1 MSIFDRLKDI
11 VSFLDTRPESRT
23 PEQETIGEDIE
34 GAAKTAEDAA
44 ASRLDGVSES
54 EANSFI
60 DTIRD
65 FVNSDQKNIDEFRKK
80 NKDKIAR
87 DKALFKKF
95 TKLHPIKI
103 VKDFL
108 VDRAVRTYGPQIT
121 DVVTQYIKSFEPQD
135 KKTSQFEFM
144 GTIYDLNDFFEAGR
158 VDFTG
163 EKSYEI
169 DKDRRRVSA
178 LKAYI
183 NLLPDD
189 FEKNAGQ
196 LYTDLRQAKSLYRNT
211 PFGDFLSAAELKES
225 GLESILLGNK
235 DRVFTKQELVDI
247 LNNPGL
253 DSQVTKVRYARDDEN
268 RLSNAQ
274 LYIKSL
280 KELNDQLTNL
290 YDRRFLREGVLMP
303 MQDDLLNI
311 IQLTNQQFIT
321 EQVGGNEMSNERYI
335 QLISA
340 ANQNFKE
347 MAAKFRDEKAQKN
360 FGMNY
365 KSLQLK
371 YLEDEA
377 RINDLPLG
385 SSEYNEAYRD
395 IQLFKSFDKQFDIL
409 NQVIDQ
415 NLEVPASGDAQDQN
429 LLSFLERSGPSY
441 RTTGPAGL
449 ENYDVQGIT
458 VAMRE
463 GALGESGKAST
474 HFDGSWTDTKSH
486 DTFHYRTGVLTD
498 PSGVKYNTLI
508 EVQSDDEGLIRRENQ
523 YYDPSLKIQQDR
535 IQQEITD
542 FANNDLINFKRIF
555 KVTPNESSAIVDIL
569 ATAQRGSDVFV
580 PASSDIVKEAI
591 FDQFG
596 GQEATMI
603 DNIPEANRENYLNN
617 NDRAAELFKY
627 AKKLNKYLEN
637 LYRDDKISREN
648 QEGKVSKTLPY
659 VATGPLGYAEE
670 SIYQFVLDSIRTG
683 VDKVQWIPGEHS
695 AQIQLGGQNNPTG
708 GVDFSSAETTLAQFN
723 DERSQK
729 RAQGHLNFYGSDEN
743 PTNNTM
749 YKAATNVVDKI
760 NKLGQQIYGEDFV
773 PPVLY
778 EQGAK
783 NDQGEFFNTYVVNP
797 DDLRDKSG
805 YISNVKQGWGFID
818 LAPTI
823 EYLKSKNYDNPSK
836 EFDEGL
842 LQNYISRKSGGQVW
856 SSSLL
861 SLDEVING

>member
-1 MSIFDRLKDI
+1 MSIFDRFRDI
-11 VSFLDTRPESRT
+11 ANFLNTRPESRT
-23 PEQETIGEDIE
+23 PEQEQIGEE
-34 GAAKTAEDAA
+34 LSEAEKTARDIAE
-44 ASRLDGVSES
+44 SRLEGVSDE
-54 EANSFI
+54 EARDLS
-60 DTIRD
+60 DLIRD
-65 FVNSDQKNIDEFRKK
+65 FFKSDDQGIKKFREK
-80 NKDKIAR
+80 NKDQIAKDKKLVSNILKRTPVGALR
-87 DKALFKKF
+87 DF
-95 TKLHPIKI
+95 
-103 VKDFL
+103 V
-108 VDRAVRTYGPQIT
+108 VRTAVNKYGPQIAET
-121 DVVTQYIKSFEPQD
+121 ASTFLSSFLPDD
-135 KKTSQFEFM
+135 KKKSQFEFM

-189 FEKNAGQ
+189 FQKNAGE
-196 LYTDLRQAKSLYRNT
+196 LYTNLRQAKSLYENT

-268 RLSNAQ
+268 RLSNTD

-303 MQDDLLNI
+303 MQDDLVNI
-311 IQLTNQQFIT
+311 IQLTNEQFG
-321 EQVGGNEMSNERYI
+321 QDEMENERYI

-340 ANQNFKE
+340 ANQNFQE
-347 MAAKFRDEKAQKN
+347 MATKFRDEKAQKN

-365 KSLQLK
+365 NSLQLK

-385 SSEYNEAYRD
+385 SPEYNEAYRD
-395 IQLFKSFDKQFDIL
+395 IQLFKSFDKQFDVLFQTI
-409 NQVIDQ
+409 NQ

-441 RTTGPAGL
+441 RTTGPAGI

-458 VAMRE
+458 VALRE
-463 GALGESGKAST
+463 GALGESAKAST

-498 PSGVKYNTLI
+498 PSGVKYNTLV

-535 IQQEITD
+535 IRQELTD
-542 FANNDLINFKRIF
+542 FANNDLQNFKRIF
-555 KVTPNESSAIVDIL
+555 KVTPDESSAITDIL
-569 ATAQRGSDVFV
+569 AAAQRGSDIFV
-580 PASSDIVKEAI
+580 PASSDIVKEGI
-591 FDQFG
+591 FDRFG

-603 DNIPEANRENYLNN
+603 DNIPDANRENYLNN

-708 GVDFSSAETTLAQFN
+708 GVDFSSAATTLAQFN

-743 PTNNTM
+743 PKNNTM
-749 YKAATNVVDKI
+749 YKAATNVVNKI

-773 PPVLY
+773 PPTLY

-783 NDQGEFFNTYVVNP
+783 NDEGEFFNTYVVNP
-797 DDLRDKSG
+797 DELRGKSG

-823 EYLKSKNYDNPSK
+823 EYLKSKNYDNPAK
-836 EFDEGL
+836 ELDEGL
-842 LQNYISRKSGGQVW
+842 LQNYVSRKSGGQVW

>member
-80 NKDKIAR
+80 NKDQIAR

-95 TKLHPIKI
+95 TKLHPLKI

-108 VDRAVRTYGPQIT
+108 IDRAVRTYGPQIT

-189 FEKNAGQ
+189 FQKNAGE
-196 LYTDLRQAKSLYRNT
+196 LYTNLRQAKSLYENT

-268 RLSNAQ
+268 RLSNAD

-303 MQDDLLNI
+303 MQDDLVNI
-311 IQLTNQQFIT
+311 IQLTKEQF
-321 EQVGGNEMSNERYI
+321 GPDEMDNERYI

-347 MAAKFRDEKAQKN
+347 MAANFRNQKAQKN
-360 FGMNY
+360 FGMSY
-365 KSLQLK
+365 EALQQKFIQDSATLQK
-371 YLEDEA
+371 GV
-377 RINDLPLG
+377 NDPQ
-385 SSEYNEAYRD
+385 YNTAYRD
-395 IQLFKSFDKQFDIL
+395 VMLFKSFEKQFDTL
-409 NQVIDQ
+409 NQIIDQ

-429 LLSFLERSGPSY
+429 LLSFLERTGPSY

-486 DTFHYRTGVLTD
+486 DTFHYRTGVLKD
-498 PSGVKYNTLI
+498 PNGVKYNTLV

-555 KVTPNESSAIVDIL
+555 KVTPDESNAIVDIL
-569 ATAQRGSDVFV
+569 AAAQRGSDVFV

-596 GQEATMI
+596 GREATMI
-603 DNIPEANRENYLNN
+603 DNIPEANVENYLNN

-708 GVDFSSAETTLAQFN
+708 GVDFSSAATTLAQFN
-723 DERSQK
+723 DERSVK

-773 PPVLY
+773 APVLY

-797 DDLRDKSG
+797 DELRGKSG

>member
-11 VSFLDTRPESRT
+11 VSFLETRPESRT
-23 PEQETIGEDIE
+23 PEQEQIGEELSEAEKTTRDI
-34 GAAKTAEDAA
+34 AE
-44 ASRLDGVSES
+44 SRLEGVSDE
-54 EANSFI
+54 EARDLS
-60 DTIRD
+60 DLIRD
-65 FVNSDQKNIDEFRKK
+65 FFKSDEQGIKKFREK
-80 NKDKIAR
+80 NKDQIAKDKKLVSNILKRTPVGALR
-87 DKALFKKF
+87 DF
-95 TKLHPIKI
+95 
-103 VKDFL
+103 V
-108 VDRAVRTYGPQIT
+108 VRTAVNKYGPQIAET
-121 DVVTQYIKSFEPQD
+121 ASTFLSSFLPED

-144 GTIYDLNDFFEAGR
+144 GTIYDINDFFEAGR

-163 EKSYEI
+163 EKNYEI

-178 LKAYI
+178 LRAYV

-189 FEKNAGQ
+189 FQKNAGQ
-196 LYTDLRQAKSLYRNT
+196 LYTDLRQAKSLYQNT

-247 LNNPGL
+247 LNNPGV

-268 RLSNAQ
+268 ALSNAQ
-274 LYIKSL
+274 LYMKNL
-280 KELNDQLTNL
+280 GEFNDQLMNL
-290 YDRRFLREGVLMP
+290 YDRRFLREGVLKP
-303 MQDDLLNI
+303 MQDDIAEIL
-311 IQLTNQQFIT
+311 QLTNQQFL
-321 EQVGGNEMSNERYI
+321 ENEMSKEKYVE
-335 QLISA
+335 LISA

-347 MAAKFRDEKAQKN
+347 MAANFRNQKAQKN
-360 FGMNY
+360 FGMSY
-365 KSLQLK
+365 EALQLK
-371 YLEDEA
+371 FLEDSA
-377 RINDLPLG
+377 TIQKGINDPQ
-385 SSEYNEAYRD
+385 YNTAYRD
-395 IQLFKSFDKQFDIL
+395 IMLFKSFEKQFDVL
-409 NQVIDQ
+409 NQIIDQ

-458 VAMRE
+458 VALRE

-474 HFDGSWTDTKSH
+474 HFSNSWTDTKSH

-498 PSGVKYNTLI
+498 PSGVKYNTLV
-508 EVQSDDEGLIRRENQ
+508 EVQSDDEGLIRREGQ
-523 YYDPSLKIQQDR
+523 YYDPSLKIQSQR

-555 KVTPNESSAIVDIL
+555 KVTPDESSEINDIL
-569 ATAQRGSDVFV
+569 AAAQRGSDVFV
-580 PASSDIVKEAI
+580 PASSNMVKEAI

-596 GQEATMI
+596 GREATMI

-637 LYRDDKISREN
+637 IYRDDKISREN

-659 VATGPLGYAEE
+659 VSTGPLGYAEE
-670 SIYQFVLDSIRTG
+670 SIYQFVLDSITTG

-723 DERSQK
+723 DERSVK

-797 DDLRDKSG
+797 DELRDKGG

-856 SSSLL
+856 SSSLV